1 MTNQTA
7 SALGYKYLFGPV
19 FSRRLGRS
27 LGVDLLPY
35 KTCSLDCVYC
45 ECGAT
50 TTLTAVPSG
59 FVSMDHVVAELDDYL
74 ARQPDLDFVTFAGSS
89 RHCTPALAPSSRTSR
104 GSTPATRSPCSPT
117 ARSFLALTFA
127 RRS

>member
-1 MTNQTA
+1 MTDQTA

-59 FVSMDHVVAELDDYL
+59 FVSVKAVVAELDD
-74 ARQPDLDFVTFAGSS
+74 
-89 RHCTPALAPSSRTSR
+89 
-104 GSTPATRSPCSPT
+104 
-117 ARSFLALTFA
+117 
-127 RRS
+127 